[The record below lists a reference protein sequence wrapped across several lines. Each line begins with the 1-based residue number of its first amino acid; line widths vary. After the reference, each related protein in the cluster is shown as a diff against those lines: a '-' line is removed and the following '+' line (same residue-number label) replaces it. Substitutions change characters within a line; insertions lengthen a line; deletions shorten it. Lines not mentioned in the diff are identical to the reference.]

1 MKSFSGMS
9 WKMSSVPER
18 LIQKNQQDYNI
29 SYLLSKIFLQRKYSD
44 DEIYYSLNK
53 KKVLN
58 IEYKNNDLIK
68 AADLLKKCINNK
80 ENILIF
86 GDYDVDGYSSTYL
99 LYDYI
104 ISLNATCE
112 FYIPDRFK
120 DGYGPNKQLLINL
133 IRKKKYKL
141 VIFVDCA
148 SNSSNELNILNER
161 EIKTIVIDH
170 HQIYEKNI
178 TKNTIIINPFKN
190 FNNNQYSS
198 FCATTLVYFFIKY
211 THNNFV
217 KKIKFNDSKYLF
229 FVALATI
236 CDQMPLRNLN
246 RIIVKEG
253 LSNFNLNEYYNFKRI
268 LNLKN
273 KISSTDVGFNLGP
286 LLNSAGR
293 LGHSDLPIKL
303 FIESNS
309 MNINLISDKLI
320 NLNKKRKK
328 IQTETFNLLN
338 KKNHTEKDEVIFHY
352 KNNINEGILGIIA
365 ANFVEIY
372 GRPGFI
378 LTNSN
383 NKIKCSSRSIHGF
396 DIGILFHEAL
406 NKNIILKGG
415 GHSMAGGCTLNKNKL
430 DEFKNFIN
438 HKFKKYFKNYETN
451 KYYINEQNL
460 DSLRS
465 FAKIDLQKLEPFGN
479 NNINPIF
486 LIKKN
491 RIIKF
496 KIINNLHLQVLIKNK
511 YKKSCICFL
520 FNSIGT
526 KLGDFL
532 MNYKKDIDL
541 LVQINN
547 KFIQKN
553 SDFNLI
559 IKDAIA

>member
-198 FCATTLVYFFIKY
+198 SIL
-211 THNNFV
+211 HHP
-217 KKIKFNDSKYLF
+217 YL
-229 FVALATI
+229 
-236 CDQMPLRNLN
+236 
-246 RIIVKEG
+246 
-253 LSNFNLNEYYNFKRI
+253 
-268 LNLKN
+268 
-273 KISSTDVGFNLGP
+273 
-286 LLNSAGR
+286 
-293 LGHSDLPIKL
+293 
-303 FIESNS
+303 
-309 MNINLISDKLI
+309 
-320 NLNKKRKK
+320 
-328 IQTETFNLLN
+328 
-338 KKNHTEKDEVIFHY
+338 
-352 KNNINEGILGIIA
+352 
-365 ANFVEIY
+365 IY
-372 GRPGFI
+372 FI
-378 LTNSN
+378 LF
-383 NKIKCSSRSIHGF
+383 R
-396 DIGILFHEAL
+396 L
-406 NKNIILKGG
+406 
-415 GHSMAGGCTLNKNKL
+415 
-430 DEFKNFIN
+430 
-438 HKFKKYFKNYETN
+438 
-451 KYYINEQNL
+451 
-460 DSLRS
+460 
-465 FAKIDLQKLEPFGN
+465 
-479 NNINPIF
+479 
-486 LIKKN
+486 
-491 RIIKF
+491 
-496 KIINNLHLQVLIKNK
+496 
-511 YKKSCICFL
+511 
-520 FNSIGT
+520 
-526 KLGDFL
+526 
-532 MNYKKDIDL
+532 
-541 LVQINN
+541 
-547 KFIQKN
+547 
-553 SDFNLI
+553 
-559 IKDAIA
+559 